1 MQRCNVDDDDFDDDN
16 DGFDDD
22 DNIDDNIDDDD
33 NKQGV
38 VDDSKPVTGP
48 WARVRGH
55 GPRDKSGARTTR
67 RSSEAREIGRSR

>member
-1 MQRCNVDDDDFDDDN
+1 MQRCNVDDDDFDDN

>member
-22 DNIDDNIDDDD
+22 DNIDDDDD

-55 GPRDKSGARTTR
+55 RPRDKSGARTTR